1 MKNYLYFMRLS
12 VSILVALHLSA
23 AGNCQTLLNENFSY
37 PSGTCLTANGWNAH
51 SSPGVNAVVVSSQ
64 GLAFQGYP
72 SSDIGLAA
80 LLANTGED
88 VNKSFSPV
96 STGVL
101 YFSFLVKVNAITN
114 DYFFNLGGT
123 TMGTTTYRGKVFTD
137 GTGNN
142 FNFGLSLGSN
152 TPVLTTGEPYVNGT
166 VYLVVLKYSFIPD
179 PSNDQV
185 SLFVFSGTIPGAEPV
200 TPTIGPLIDANVADV
215 NNIGTLALRQY
226 SAAQN
231 ILVDGIRVATK
242 WADAVGVLTGK
253 EDPLMSNNPVLYPV
267 PVKEELIVSNIPN
280 VNMIEIFDFKGRK
293 VISVKTEATDIV
305 KIPVNNLSPGLYLI
319 RLRTSEGIK
328 IMRFVKS

>member
-12 VSILVALHLSA
+12 AAILVALHLSA

-37 PSGTCLTANGWNAH
+37 PSGSSLTANGWNAH

-64 GLAFQGYP
+64 GLAFLGYP
-72 SSDIGLAA
+72 SSDIGLSA

-96 STGVL
+96 TTGVM

-123 TMGTTTYRGKVFTD
+123 TMSTTTYRGKVFTD

-152 TPVLTTGEPYVNGT
+152 TPVLTTGEPYVKGS

-179 PSNDQV
+179 LLNDQV
-185 SLFVFSGTIPGAEPV
+185 SLFVFSGTMPGAEPV

-231 ILVDGIRVATK
+231 ILIDGIRAATK
-242 WADAVGVLTGK
+242 WTDAVGVLTGK
-253 EDPLMSNNPVLYPV
+253 EDPSIADDPVLYPV
-267 PVKEELIVSNIPN
+267 PVKDELIVSNILN
-280 VNMIEIFDFKGRK
+280 VTMIEIFDLTGRK
-293 VISVKTEATDIV
+293 IISIKTESTDIV
-305 KIPVNNLSPGLYLI
+305 RIPMYNLSQGLYLI
-319 RLRTSEGIK
+319 RLNTSDGIK